1 MILHFNY
8 EELTALRAGAE
19 AFLDREGDV
28 GGGVLAPPEERARV
42 QALLPMLQ
50 GDLSLSTSTLE
61 ELRAVKTAVD
71 AVVAALRAE
80 METLVVTMHAADEG
94 AVAAYFDFAHG
105 FAVSHRLD
113 GMASEMEA
121 LIEVVTGSPVT
132 GESARTFQFPD

>member
-71 AVVAALRAE
+71 AVVAALLGGSGGVRYRIASIR
-80 METLVVTMHAADEG
+80 EG
-94 AVAAYFDFAHG
+94 GRGRGDVN
-105 FAVSHRLD
+105 SPR
-113 GMASEMEA
+113 
-121 LIEVVTGSPVT
+121 EVPLWPV
-132 GESARTFQFPD
+132 R